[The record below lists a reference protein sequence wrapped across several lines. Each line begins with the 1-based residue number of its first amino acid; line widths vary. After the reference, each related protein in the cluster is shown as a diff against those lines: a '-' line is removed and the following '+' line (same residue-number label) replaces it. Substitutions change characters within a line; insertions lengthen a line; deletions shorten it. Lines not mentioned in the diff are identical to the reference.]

1 MAYLPD
7 VKKRLGDKTVE
18 VISDYSRE
26 GKLTSQQLSDFA
38 LKLEENSVIFGN
50 HIRRKEGNSYKGGA
64 DELRAILCDW
74 WGSELFEMKKTEA
87 LQRLIEVLEG
97 PDIGA
102 KPLAAEI
109 KKIKAKEIEGDQ
121 SRQNENSPPEFTG
134 SAPSS

>member
-1 MAYLPD
+1 MSSSVLYKPHSDFSFYCRNYLVSPRTMAYLPD
-7 VKKRLGDKTVE
+7 VKKRLGDNTVE

-74 WGSELFEMKKTEA
+74 WGYIIINIIYAMWVIIIIIYPCF
-87 LQRLIEVLEG
+87 
-97 PDIGA
+97 
-102 KPLAAEI
+102 
-109 KKIKAKEIEGDQ
+109 
-121 SRQNENSPPEFTG
+121 
-134 SAPSS
+134 